1 MPTGNALTL
10 LFVMDP
16 IQTVNIREDTTFA
29 LMLEAQRR
37 GHRVYYADPDDLGV
51 DRGRVVALAAPVVLR
66 REPGRHVDVGPRERL
81 DLDAQVDVAFQRKDP
96 PVDAAYIA
104 ATQVLGVCRRTL
116 VLNRPS
122 SILAFNEKLFAL
134 HFADLMPPTIV
145 TRDIAELRGFMA
157 EIGGELVVKPLGGR
171 GGEGVFVVSASD
183 RNLGSILEQATD
195 FGRRRAM
202 GQQFLPAVREGD
214 KRILL
219 LEGEPLGALLRV
231 PAKGE
236 FRANLHVGGAGARG
250 VLDDADRRI
259 VERLAPEL
267 RREGLFFV
275 GIDVIGG
282 RLTEINVTSPTCIQ
296 EIDAIDGV
304 CLETQVIERVELR
317 AAERRG
323 A

>member
-1 MPTGNALTL
+1 
-10 LFVMDP
+10 
-16 IQTVNIREDTTFA
+16 
-29 LMLEAQRR
+29 
-37 GHRVYYADPDDLGV
+37 
-51 DRGRVVALAAPVVLR
+51 
-66 REPGRHVDVGPRERL
+66 
-81 DLDAQVDVAFQRKDP
+81 
-96 PVDAAYIA
+96 
-104 ATQVLGVCRRTL
+104 
-116 VLNRPS
+116 
-122 SILAFNEKLFAL
+122 
-134 HFADLMPPTIV
+134 
-145 TRDIAELRGFMA
+145 
-157 EIGGELVVKPLGGR
+157 
-171 GGEGVFVVSASD
+171 
-183 RNLGSILEQATD
+183 
-195 FGRRRAM
+195 M